1 MEPPKFVAR
10 FIDGKIL
17 KGSCIDFDPDKPE
30 FHLLGIESGPG
41 EQGKKVFLQD
51 LKALFFVKDFE
62 GIPARQDDKDFSGA
76 PPLSG
81 RRVEVTF
88 TDGEKIVGTTT
99 GYDPQRPGFFLIPA
113 DPQSN
118 NIRIFAVR
126 SAVKDL
132 QFV

>member
-1 MEPPKFVAR
+1 MEPIKLVAR
-10 FIDGKIL
+10 FRDGKIQ
-17 KGSCIDFDPDKPE
+17 KGFCKDFAPNKPE

-41 EQGKKVFLQD
+41 EQGEKVFLQD

-81 RRVEVTF
+81 RKVEVMF
-88 TDGEKIVGTTT
+88 TDGEKLVGTTT
-99 GYDPQRPGFFLIPA
+99 GYDPQRPGFFLFPA

-118 NIRIFAVR
+118 NIRIFVVT
-126 SAVKDL
+126 SAVKNV